1 MIKSDIPMEN
11 LLMKRM
17 LNVFLAVLLVTELT
31 GCATV
36 QRKFTRKKKEP
47 KHIAAAV
54 YLEEGPYQKKYSN
67 DYYYKTHFTLW
78 KTWQDELLNQLGG
91 NSKKV
96 ARCAQEAYGN
106 LVEINRYL
114 IPEKQAEL
122 KPYLDSM
129 TKISQQLED
138 GTISQ
143 SEEGGVKVE
152 LEKIKRVVSN
162 NFYFEKVKDKLVSE
176 TVDLGTP
183 EPASTP

>member
-1 MIKSDIPMEN
+1 
-11 LLMKRM
+11 MKR
-17 LNVFLAVLLVTELT
+17 FLTYFFILT
-31 GCATV
+31 LAMDLAGCATV

-67 DYYYKTHFTLW
+67 DYYYKIHFTLW
-78 KTWQDELLNQLGG
+78 KTWQDELLDQLGG

-96 ARCAQEAYGN
+96 ARCAQEAYGH
-106 LVEINRYL
+106 LVELNRYL

-129 TKISQQLED
+129 TKLSSRLED
-138 GTISQ
+138 GTITQ
-143 SEEGGVKVE
+143 SEEGGVRVE

-162 NFYFEKVKDKLVSE
+162 NFYFDKVKNKLISE

-183 EPASTP
+183 HTNSTP